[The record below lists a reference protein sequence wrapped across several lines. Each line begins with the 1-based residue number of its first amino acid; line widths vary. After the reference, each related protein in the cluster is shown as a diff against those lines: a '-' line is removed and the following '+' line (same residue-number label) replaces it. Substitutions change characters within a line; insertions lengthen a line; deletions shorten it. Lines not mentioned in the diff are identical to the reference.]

1 MSQALASPWS
11 LPRFGAAPTISLL
24 DSIAEGLPFDATDT
38 LTAALSPTDPTFK
51 YRLVP
56 KATYARRKIARRL
69 SPQES
74 ERLVRLA
81 RIWSLALDVWKD
93 EDAARRFLTGRHVLL
108 SQRTALDVALD
119 SELGG
124 KMVEELLARAAY
136 STAI

>member
-1 MSQALASPWS
+1 MNVGS
-11 LPRFGAAPTISLL
+11 FG
-24 DSIAEGLPFDATDT
+24 
-38 LTAALSPTDPTFK
+38 
-51 YRLVP
+51 
-56 KATYARRKIARRL
+56 
-69 SPQES
+69 ES